1 MKDIETK
8 KMLGDRAMN
17 SDGFT
22 YVSGKYKDGFK
33 KRKRNVIGAK
43 RSQRADKRGAKNKAK
58 RRIEKEE
65 SL

>member
-17 SDGFT
+17 SDGYT
-22 YVSGKYKDGFK
+22 YVSGKYKGGYK
-33 KRKRNVIGAK
+33 KRKRQKNGAI
-43 RSQRADKRGAKNKAK
+43 RSQRADKRGAKNKTK

-65 SL
+65 D